1 MSVPSPHDAL
11 PDPRGP
17 PRRARPVATPRCPE
31 LPEPSS
37 RSVQL
42 CQRAWATRT
51 RSHALRPTWAGAAEV
66 AGSLV
71 ASADCKTAHDATER
85 RTLVRRSNACAMLT
99 HLVLMV
105 VLCMATPPFVL

>member
-1 MSVPSPHDAL
+1 MSVPSPRDAL
-11 PDPRGP
+11 ADVRGP

-42 CQRAWATRT
+42 CQRAWATR
-51 RSHALRPTWAGAAEV
+51 SHALRPTWAGAAQV

-99 HLVLMV
+99 YLVPMFI
-105 VLCMATPPFVL
+105 LCMVAPPFVL